1 MTDMHPDAPLKHL
14 QHLRPTVS
22 AVMRDKTGF
31 PKASDS
37 ALKAARDA
45 GLIRFV
51 NSTGA
56 GIWQLTPLG
65 ADLMTDY

>member
-1 MTDMHPDAPLKHL
+1 MHPNAPLKHL
-14 QHLRPTVS
+14 QRHRPAVA
-22 AVMRDKTGF
+22 AVMRDKTGI
-31 PKASDS
+31 PNASDRS
-37 ALKAARDA
+37 LKAAKDA

-56 GIWQLTPLG
+56 GVWQLTPLG

>member
-1 MTDMHPDAPLKHL
+1 MHPEAPLAHL
-14 QHLRPTVS
+14 QRHRPAVA
-22 AVMRDKTGF
+22 AVMRAKSGI
-31 PKASDS
+31 PNASDGE
-37 ALKAARDA
+37 LRAARDA

>member
-1 MTDMHPDAPLKHL
+1 MHSEAPLAHL
-14 QHLRPTVS
+14 QHHRPAVA
-22 AVMRDKTGF
+22 AVMRDKVGV

-37 ALKAARDA
+37 ALRAARDA
-45 GLIRFV
+45 GLICFV

-56 GIWQLTPLG
+56 GVWRLTPLG